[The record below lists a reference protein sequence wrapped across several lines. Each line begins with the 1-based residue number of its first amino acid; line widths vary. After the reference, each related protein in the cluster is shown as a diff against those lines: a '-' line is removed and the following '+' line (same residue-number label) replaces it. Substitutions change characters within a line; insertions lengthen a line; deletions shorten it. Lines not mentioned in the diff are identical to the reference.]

1 MGIKPTVLGS
11 VVDTNS
17 ATIALTG
24 DKYTLIRYHS
34 NAKATMYANAKEPG
48 ASIDENLY
56 IIRNGDRTGYGRE
69 YTFNNVEDGHFRFS
83 AEDSM
88 GNVGTYT
95 LDVPLI
101 DYQKL
106 TCYLGDDRPDGDGK
120 ITLTCS
126 GLFFNGSFG
135 AVDNTLTVKCRYKPY
150 GGSYS
155 AWTNMSV
162 SCGAYGGASDYTAS
176 AQLTG
181 LDYQNSYSFE
191 VMATD
196 LLETATVSTEGV
208 RSTPIFHWGGGDF
221 QFEVPVEMHEH
232 AVIWDDL
239 SVGGNVSLGGEIMMN
254 NGGIWYGDDNSTCF
268 YGTANHSLTLK
279 APQINLLSDTI
290 NLNGAIIE
298 RGTWT
303 PEVAIGNSPTTQ
315 QGWYTKIGKVVTV
328 GFFVKT
334 NCASGYELFPIMIAG
349 LPFIPWCAAA
359 GGGMCSGAYVSAGFN
374 FQCFVAETTG
384 NITTRVQACNNTA
397 AANLATSASGCKYPT
412 GGGELTVSGT
422 ITYMTA

>member
-34 NAKATMYANAKEPG
+34 NANATMYANAKEPG
-48 ASIDENLY
+48 ASIDESLY

-69 YTFNNVEDGHFRFS
+69 YTFNNVEDGHFTFS

-88 GNVGTYT
+88 GNIGTYT

-106 TCYLGDDRPDGDGK
+106 TCYLGDNRPDGEGK

-162 SCGAYGGASDYTAS
+162 SRGTYGGASDYTAS

-196 LLETATVSTEGV
+196 LLETTTVSTAGV
-208 RSTPIFHWGGGDF
+208 RSTPIFHWGEGDF
-221 QFEVPVEMHEH
+221 QFEVPVVFK
-232 AVIWDDL
+232 AG
-239 SVGGNVSLGGEIMMN
+239 VG
-254 NGGIWYGDDNSTCF
+254 
-268 YGTANHSLTLK
+268 
-279 APQINLLSDTI
+279 
-290 NLNGAIIE
+290 NLNVNGKLGVGSTHSIYDHNGILTVQSLATNFNGVVMQYGKSVSFSE
-298 RGTWT
+298 CGTW
-303 PEVAIGNSPTTQ
+303 SPNLSCAGAYVTAS
-315 QGWYTKIGKVVTV
+315 GWYTKTGNVVTI
-328 GFFVKT
+328 GFFIKQY
-334 NCASGYELFPIMIAG
+334 CDSGYSNYNVTISG
-349 LPFIPWCAAA
+349 LPFTPVCSAA
-359 GGGMCSGAYVSAGFN
+359 GGGMCSGALVSAGFN

-384 NITTRVQACNNTA
+384 NITTRVQACNNTSS
-397 AANLATSASGCKYPT
+397 ANLLTSASGCKYPT

-422 ITYMTA
+422 ITYMTS